1 MEENNGLQDILL
13 DKNEDE
19 KSNKTRKFLISV
31 ATLAIIFL
39 IVLIAVKYLNSSS
52 NEGKVADADS
62 LLLPSE
68 PNLDSS
74 QDIFEQVPIIAE
86 ENTKE
91 KFENLVNDYKNSRSK
106 EIEQNKTNN
115 SITPDRIAAA
125 EQRFNEQKNTNA
137 TQNTPSVVQAP
148 KQQEKPAIAQQNNAQ
163 AKPTPQPKPQPAP
176 KPTVVSKPSSS
187 QGAGNYIQVASLNAF
202 DQNNPLIKKITSKGY
217 NYRIYKTSV
226 KGSEVTKI
234 LIGPFDNAELGRQ
247 LGQIK
252 SEFNEDAFIYRIK

>member
-13 DKNEDE
+13 DKNDDE

-39 IVLIAVKYLNSSS
+39 VVLIAVKYLNTSSS
-52 NEGKVADADS
+52 ENKIADADS

-68 PNLDSS
+68 PNLDNS

-106 EIEQNKTNN
+106 EIEQNKTN
-115 SITPDRIAAA
+115 SVTPDRIAAA
-125 EQRFNEQKNTNA
+125 EQRFNEQKNAST
-137 TQNTPSVVQAP
+137 TPSVVQAP
-148 KQQEKPAIAQQNNAQ
+148 EAKKPAPT
-163 AKPTPQPKPQPAP
+163 KPTTTTKPASAPKPTP

-187 QGAGNYIQVASLNAF
+187 QGGGNYIQVASLNAF
-202 DQNNPLIKKITSKGY
+202 DQNNPLIKKISAKGY
-217 NYRIYKTSV
+217 NYKVYKTTV

>member
-39 IVLIAVKYLNSSS
+39 IVLIAVKYLNSNS

-106 EIEQNKTNN
+106 EVEQNKTN

-125 EQRFNEQKNTNA
+125 EQRFNEQKNT
-137 TQNTPSVVQAP
+137 TPSVVQAP
-148 KQQEKPAIAQQNNAQ
+148 KQQETKQATTAQQNNAQ
-163 AKPTPQPKPQPAP
+163 AKPAQNTQPKPTP
-176 KPTVVSKPSSS
+176 KPTSQPAVVSKPSSS
-187 QGAGNYIQVASLNAF
+187 QGSGNYIQVASLNAF

-217 NYRIYKTSV
+217 NYRVYKTSV